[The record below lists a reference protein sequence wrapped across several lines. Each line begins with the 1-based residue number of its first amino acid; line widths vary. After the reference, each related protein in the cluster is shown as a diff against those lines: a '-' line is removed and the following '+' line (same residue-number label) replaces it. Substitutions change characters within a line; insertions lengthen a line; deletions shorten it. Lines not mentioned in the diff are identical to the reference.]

1 MGKKGIVGIIIG
13 VVAIIGVIITISM
26 VSRSNGDNP
35 PYESYESSQSNVQ
48 EEIKQGTTV
57 EVNQMFSD
65 NLVGGSGEDWFNFTI
80 EKDGYININ
89 FTHAIIDNDR
99 IIWKIYLYEGESVT
113 CYGGESFYWGVR
125 GKETNYTTCNMGV
138 AAGTYNVKV
147 TSGEKS
153 SDVQYSITINYTE
166 ADNWETEINSTKEKA
181 NELILNEAKYGTSI
195 CYEDKDWYKVEIPK
209 AGYISITFEHP
220 KLTDDRSNWK
230 MELYES
236 DGITYYGEKEFSW
249 YIYGQDNLTT
259 ANMGVSAGIYYVFVN
274 GRGTGSWTDKDYSVT
289 VNFTEADNW
298 ETEINSTKEKA
309 NELIL
314 NEAKYGTSICYE
326 DKDWYKVE
334 IPKAGYI
341 SITFEHPKLTDDR
354 SNWKMELY
362 ESDGITYYGEKEFS
376 WYIYGQDN
384 LTTANMGVS
393 AGIYYVFVNGRGTG
407 SWTDKDYSV
416 TVNFTE
422 ADNWE
427 TEANSTIET
436 ASNLPVNTQ
445 TCGTIFDKND
455 EDWYKIEITRAG
467 YITIGFE
474 HPVLTSSSYCW
485 DMRLYMSD
493 GITQYS
499 GKGFKWSFEG
509 NSAGETS
516 SKMGIGEGTYYLKIT
531 GSSSYSTEDYKILIN
546 HTINQDWEIENNGSA
561 STATAINTGVQTSGS
576 IVITGDQDWYRISG
590 SGYSNYTF
598 DFYHNK
604 IDTSSVCWKVTV
616 YASDGTT
623 VITTIDIRGNDS
635 SVSKSFSAS
644 GTFYIRVTEGSYNI
658 WKGGYNNSD
667 IVYSFAIWG

>member
-153 SDVQYSITINYTE
+153 SDVQYSITINY
-166 ADNWETEINSTKEKA
+166 
-181 NELILNEAKYGTSI
+181 
-195 CYEDKDWYKVEIPK
+195 
-209 AGYISITFEHP
+209 
-220 KLTDDRSNWK
+220 
-230 MELYES
+230 
-236 DGITYYGEKEFSW
+236 
-249 YIYGQDNLTT
+249 
-259 ANMGVSAGIYYVFVN
+259 
-274 GRGTGSWTDKDYSVT
+274 
-289 VNFTEADNW
+289 TEADNW